1 MALTEIQKK
10 KVLAVLLA
18 VLAIFIVYRVLTAE
32 EQKRVPLTYK
42 RGAVA
47 ASAVRTGHASPG
59 GDVDLLQIFLKKK
72 EEKFPGVKRNIFL
85 MADPKPR
92 PKKRPTMPKTPPPP
106 PVPVKTAEEI
116 AADFARADLSKFR
129 FLGFLTEEDSTLFLS
144 KDGELYTVK
153 SGDRILK
160 NYSVK
165 EAGKNYVIL
174 LDTATKVEVRIELTG
189 GESQP
194 QRTQQPQRQRQPP
207 SYRPAPVPYQGMPPP
222 YQQRQR

>member
-1 MALTEIQKK
+1 MVLTEIQEKK
-10 KVLAVLLA
+10 LLAVLLA
-18 VLAIFIVYRVLTAE
+18 VLAIVIVYRVLTAE
-32 EQKRVPLTYK
+32 EQKRVPLTHK

-47 ASAVRTGHASPG
+47 TSAVRTGHASPG
-59 GDVDLLQIFLKKK
+59 GDIDPLHVFLKKK

-92 PKKRPTMPKTPPPP
+92 PKKRPAIPKTPPPP

-174 LDTATKVEVRIELTG
+174 LDTVTKVEVRIELSG

-194 QRTQQPQRQRQPP
+194 QRTQQPQRRPP
-207 SYRPAPVPYQGMPPP
+207 SYRPPPVPYQGMPPP

>member
-1 MALTEIQKK
+1 MVLTEIQEKK
-10 KVLAVLLA
+10 LLAVLLA
-18 VLAIFIVYRVLTAE
+18 VLAIVIVYRVLTAD

-47 ASAVRTGHASPG
+47 TSAVRTGHASPG
-59 GDVDLLQIFLKKK
+59 GDIDPLHVFLKKK

-92 PKKRPTMPKTPPPP
+92 PKKRPAIPKTPPPP

-174 LDTATKVEVRIELTG
+174 LDTVTKVEVRIELSG

-194 QRTQQPQRQRQPP
+194 QRTQQPQRRPP
-207 SYRPAPVPYQGMPPP
+207 SYRPPPVPYQGMPPP